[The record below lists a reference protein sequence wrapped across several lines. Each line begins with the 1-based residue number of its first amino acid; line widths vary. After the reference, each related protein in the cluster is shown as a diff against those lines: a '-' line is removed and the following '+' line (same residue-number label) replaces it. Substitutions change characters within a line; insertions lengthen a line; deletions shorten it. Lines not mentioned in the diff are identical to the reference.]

1 MKPAPPV
8 SWHTCKNQSERFDRH
23 AQNLPPCCN
32 LPLPHPL
39 PTLPV
44 QVEADQYLEVQEP
57 GVLVSTNW
65 AGVQSCRREVVGGE
79 AAQKGVGRRCKRTSW
94 AVCGMRS
101 SSSQLAKQASVQQ
114 ASRPPSQ
121 SPWLRGP
128 GRKPWASVRAP
139 GTNLQEPAVAGEV
152 ERGREQLGRRRA
164 GDGPGRRAGTSSIL
178 RSLTFHHLSP
188 APHTGT
194 AGAAAT
200 LPITASDTAAAAVA
214 AAALAPVPPPPRPPP
229 DAALTPRGCRTD
241 PPPPAARRR
250 PRRGRSHLPG

>member
-1 MKPAPPV
+1 MQTHELGSVWHEIIIQPA
-8 SWHTCKNQSERFDRH
+8 S
-23 AQNLPPCCN
+23 
-32 LPLPHPL
+32 
-39 PTLPV
+39 
-44 QVEADQYLEVQEP
+44 
-57 GVLVSTNW
+57 
-65 AGVQSCRREVVGGE
+65 
-79 AAQKGVGRRCKRTSW
+79 
-94 AVCGMRS
+94 
-101 SSSQLAKQASVQQ
+101 QASICATGEQ
-114 ASRPPSQ
+114 APLTISLASGSRTQALGTREISTV
-121 SPWLRGP
+121 GP
-128 GRKPWASVRAP
+128 VHRASVRAP